1 MTHIS
6 FLINSLSLSNIFYY
20 HNLVVTVPQGVLYI
34 VSEFLEKELEILF
47 IAKGMQ
53 QWKEKEKKSITG
65 GNT

>member
-6 FLINSLSLSNIFYY
+6 FLINSLSLSQTSAHVNIFYY

-53 QWKEKEKKSITG
+53 Q
-65 GNT
+65 